1 MSQAN
6 GGEEWHDKE
15 KTPGIGNSMCKDL
28 EERERLLPESTS
40 KSIFL
45 RKLYIWGKEGVV
57 ESHEA
62 T

>member
-28 EERERLLPESTS
+28 EERERLVPETTS
-40 KSIFL
+40 QSIFL
-45 RKLYIWGKEGVV
+45 RKLYI
-57 ESHEA
+57 
-62 T
+62 